1 MTLTQLRYLIAI
13 TDSRLNI
20 TLAAAR
26 EHATQPGLSKQLKQL
41 EAEIGCQLFTRR
53 GKKLVAVTPAGR
65 QVLERARLVI
75 EEIRNIRALAA
86 NLRTETAGELRIATT
101 HTQARFVLPEK
112 VARFNREH
120 PGVNVHIYPGGD
132 EQVLEFLQSGQVDL
146 AITSTAA
153 EPPRTGVALP
163 LYRWERVIAV
173 PHRHPLSSVRGTPG
187 LEQLA
192 RYPLVSYESSLR
204 ANSSLRRAFLNS
216 GLEPK
221 FAMTAQDADL
231 IKTYV
236 REGLGVGILAEMA
249 IRPEDH
255 EDLSVL
261 PASGLFPVC
270 TTWVVLQ
277 AGRLL
282 REYVFDFIRLLAP
295 QLTRDTIVAAL
306 DAPAGPVA
314 TDGTPH
320 WRTSTVLY
328 SQPIES
334 RYSPALA
341 PVRKTQ
347 KPRQLSRQP
356 A

>member
-1 MTLTQLRYLIAI
+1 MTITQLRYLIAI
-13 TDSRLNI
+13 TDSGLNI
-20 TLAAAR
+20 TLAAGR

-65 QVLERARLVI
+65 QVLQRARRII
-75 EEIRNIRALAA
+75 EETRNIRALAA

-120 PGVNVHIYPGGD
+120 AGVNVHIYPGGD
-132 EQVLEFLQSGQVDL
+132 EQVLEFLRSGQADL
-146 AITSTAA
+146 AITSTALEA
-153 EPPRTGVALP
+153 PRAGVALP

-173 PHRHPLSSVRGTPG
+173 PRRHPLSAVRGTPR
-187 LEQLA
+187 LEDLV

-204 ANSSLRRAFLNS
+204 ANSSLRRAFVAADLD
-216 GLEPK
+216 PK

-255 EDLSVL
+255 EDLRVL

-277 AGRLL
+277 PGRLL
-282 REYVFDFIRLLAP
+282 REYVFEFIQLLAP
-295 QLTRDTIVAAL
+295 QLARSAVLDAL
-306 DAPAGPVA
+306 DAP
-314 TDGTPH
+314 
-320 WRTSTVLY
+320 TS
-328 SQPIES
+328 PRAWADPPRWI
-334 RYSPALA
+334 A
-341 PVRKTQ
+341 PVSAAVDADPADAAAQTRRVAKRRVDTC
-347 KPRQLSRQP
+347 QP

>member
-13 TDSRLNI
+13 TDSGLNI
-20 TLAAAR
+20 TLAAER
-26 EHATQPGLSKQLKQL
+26 EHATQPGLSKQLRQL
-41 EAEIGCQLFTRR
+41 EAELGCQLFSRR

-65 QVLERARLVI
+65 QVLERARRII
-75 EEIRNIRALAA
+75 EETRNIRALAA
-86 NLRTETAGELRIATT
+86 NLRTETAGDLRIATT

-112 VARFNREH
+112 IAHFNRKH

-132 EQVLEFLQSGQVDL
+132 EQVLEFLQSGRAEL
-146 AITSTAA
+146 AITSTAS

-163 LYRWERVIAV
+163 WYRWERVIAV
-173 PHRHPLSSVRGTPG
+173 PRRHPLGTVRGIPS
-187 LEQLA
+187 LAQLV

-204 ANSSLRRAFLNS
+204 ANSSLRRAFLAA
-216 GLEPK
+216 GLDPK

-249 IRPEDH
+249 IRPEDR

-277 AGRLL
+277 PGRLL

-295 QLTRDTIVAAL
+295 QLQRSVIMEAL
-306 DAPAGPVA
+306 NTPENPPAWAEAPRWPASSGRISLPVEAGGVK
-314 TDGTPH
+314 T
-320 WRTSTVLY
+320 
-328 SQPIES
+328 
-334 RYSPALA
+334 LA
-341 PVRKTQ
+341 QVRGAQ
-347 KPRQLSRQP
+347 KRRQDSRQP
-356 A
+356 V